1 MLFDGDSPTRN
12 AQIMPGV
19 RNRQG
24 APRTGGDLPIG
35 RLFGVLIH
43 VFDKQGLREVVG
55 SDLTARSLQELFAHG
70 VIELPFVHRVPAIA
84 VSVGITAGQN
94 FGSHVTKVYSVR
106 IDVLARGSRP
116 TATFFC
122 FPLLGPLLHNG
133 LDDSQNVG
141 GRYTH
146 FASPSTIK
154 ADLPLSVYSIL
165 GCARCSTTTTGS
177 SPVARMSESMVS
189 NPSPVLP

>member
-35 RLFGVLIH
+35 RLFGMLVH

-55 SDLTARSLQELFAHG
+55 RDLTSRSLQELFAHG

-84 VSVGITAGQN
+84 GSVGITAGQN

-141 GRYTH
+141 GRNAH
-146 FASPSTIK
+146 VAPPSTIK
-154 ADLPLSVYSIL
+154 ADLPRSVYSTRGWAKCKANTI
-165 GCARCSTTTTGS
+165 GS
-177 SPVARMSESMVS
+177 
-189 NPSPVLP
+189 